1 MSLQS
6 RRKRRHEAIRLML
19 SWAAVIVLV
28 GLPLYVMIITTM
40 KPADEA
46 HTVNLS
52 LPTDNAF
59 WENLRTVL
67 IEGDTLRSF
76 LNSTLITVPTVAL
89 ALLTGALA
97 SWVIARGKRVSI
109 HMVYYLLLAGVML
122 PPAMIASVRLL
133 QSIGLYNT
141 VPGLILFQVG
151 VGLGGVVF
159 LMTGF
164 VRGLPYEMEEAARID
179 GASSMRVFLSIILP
193 SMRPVLLTVGITMML
208 AVWNEFFTVFF
219 ILPNP
224 AFATL
229 PLGLYKFAAA
239 NEYQLNWNLIFM
251 QILLVSLPMLIV
263 YLFAQRRIIS
273 GLLSGA
279 GK

>member
-1 MSLQS
+1 M
-6 RRKRRHEAIRLML
+6 
-19 SWAAVIVLV
+19 VL
-28 GLPLYVMIITTM
+28 TTM
-40 KPADEA
+40 KPAEQA
-46 HTVNLS
+46 HTVS
-52 LPTDNAF
+52 LTWPTENAF
-59 WENLRTVL
+59 WENLGTVL
-67 IEGDTLRSF
+67 TEGDTIRSF
-76 LNSTLITVPTVAL
+76 FNSTLITVPTIAL
-89 ALLTGALA
+89 ALITGALA
-97 SWVIARGKRVSI
+97 SWVIARGRRVSI
-109 HMVYYLLLAGVML
+109 QMVYYLLLAGVML

-164 VRGLPYEMEEAARID
+164 VRGLPYEIEEAARID
-179 GASSMRVFLSIILP
+179 GASSIRVFFSIILP
-193 SMRPVLLTVGITMML
+193 SMQPVLLTVGITMML

-219 ILPNP
+219 LLPNP
-224 AFATL
+224 SFATL

>member
-6 RRKRRHEAIRLML
+6 RRSQRNDIIRLST
-19 SWAAVIVLV
+19 SWVFVLALV
-28 GLPLYVMIITTM
+28 GLPLYVMILTTM
-40 KPADEA
+40 KPASQA
-46 HTVNLS
+46 HTVNLNW
-52 LPTDNAF
+52 PTENAF
-59 WENLRTVL
+59 WANLGTVL
-67 IEGDTLRSF
+67 TEGETVRSF
-76 LNSTLITVPTVAL
+76 FNSVLIAVPTVAL

-97 SWVIARGKRVSI
+97 AWVIARGRRVGTQMI
-109 HMVYYLLLAGVML
+109 YYLLLAGVML
-122 PPAMIASVRLL
+122 PPAMIASVKLL

-151 VGLGGVVF
+151 VGLGGIVF

-164 VRGLPYEMEEAARID
+164 VRGIPYEVEEAARID
-179 GASSMRVFLSIILP
+179 GASSLRIFISIILP
-193 SMRPVLLTVGITMML
+193 SMRPVLLTVGITNML

-219 ILPNP
+219 LLPNP

-251 QILLVSLPMLIV
+251 QILLVSLPMMIV
-263 YLFAQRRIIS
+263 YLFAQKRILS
-273 GLLSGA
+273 GLLAGA